1 MNKKAGF
8 EMSITTLVVIVI
20 AVIILILGLV
30 FVRQIFGTASKSISI
45 IDQQV
50 KNKLQTMFG
59 EEAGLIQVYSR
70 TVDVKAGTQGLSFP
84 FAAKTPKGERITSR
98 SDMQYKLSKGIG
110 TCVSAEVDN
119 WFLQPLGQSISVDQ
133 FEADTSFSDIII
145 TVPTGTTVCSQKINI
160 DVTYKGTTVGG
171 TSFTINIVRGGV
183 FG

>member
-45 IDQQV
+45 VDQQV

-84 FAAKTPKGERITSR
+84 FAAKTPRGERITSR
-98 SDMQYKLSKGIG
+98 NDMQYKLSKGAG
-110 TCVSAEVDN
+110 NCEGVES
-119 WFLQPLGQSISVDQ
+119 WFLQPLGQITSVDQ

-160 DVTYKGTTVGG
+160 DVTFKGQTVGG